1 MDIENRQ
8 RIGKGLDHL
17 KTGLAPFVSQRF
29 IETYQARGK
38 AGRIVPDLERM
49 VGLALDAKRP
59 FRDMDVAALLKVMVQ
74 SWNEVFWDSLGRN
87 ERSLV
92 VELQDVRVSWAHQNP
107 CSNENAY
114 RALDSMHRLLQAIAA
129 AQAGEVAALK
139 FEQLALLSQE
149 KAGSRETPA
158 LAEQPATV
166 APPPEMEQPA
176 TVSPPAEPGQRE
188 PAADDDYW
196 NGTEGARHRQEA
208 RERALQWW
216 TPERR
221 AAEAARQKA
230 RWAAMRQQD
239 SNNNPDNADQSAH
252 PY

>member
-38 AGRIVPDLERM
+38 TGRIVPDLERM
-49 VGLALDAKRP
+49 AGLALDAKRP

-74 SWNEVFWDSLGRN
+74 SWNEVFWDALGRN

-92 VELQDVRVSWAHQNP
+92 VELQDVRINWAHQKP

-114 RALDSMHRLLQAIAA
+114 RALDSMHRLLQAVAA

-149 KAGSRETPA
+149 KAGQRPDPA
-158 LAEQPATV
+158 PAEPATV
-166 APPPEMEQPA
+166 
-176 TVSPPAEPGQRE
+176 TPPADTGQRD
-188 PAADDDYW
+188 PAADDYW

-230 RWAAMRQQD
+230 RWAALRQRESD
-239 SNNNPDNADQSAH
+239 NNPDNADQSAH